1 MIVPEVEPLRDL
13 PAHAFSDIIQALRDG
28 HRPRHVTKGYRMPDH
43 LTPVQRSVLLVL
55 MAEARE
61 VPNVDLTKVWKLK
74 LEQKPRENLRKLE
87 LITVRTESRRL
98 HLDLTGKGSQWCQDQ
113 LAAEPPAGMG
123 HAGAA
128 AYALLAA
135 IRRHLERTGGSLTAF
150 VARGDEPSA
159 TEPEQVTTA
168 PVDLQTLIRKTYREL
183 ATRPGDWVKLSTLR
197 PLLDGADRAAIDN
210 ALIALNRARDVS
222 IEPESD
228 QKTLTDQDWEAA
240 VLIGNEPKHV
250 IAIGQS

>member
-1 MIVPEVEPLRDL
+1 
-13 PAHAFSDIIQALRDG
+13 
-28 HRPRHVTKGYRMPDH
+28 MPDH

-61 VPNVDLTKVWKLK
+61 VPNADLTNVWKLK
-74 LEQKPRENLRKLE
+74 LEQKHRENLRKLE
-87 LITVRTESRRL
+87 LIAVRTENRRL
-98 HLDLTGKGSQWCQDQ
+98 FLDLTANGSMWCQDQ
-113 LAAEPPAGMG
+113 LAAELPARMG

-135 IRRHLERTGGSLTAF
+135 IRRHLERTGSSLTAF
-150 VARGDEPSA
+150 VARSDEPLA
-159 TEPEQVTTA
+159 AEPGLVVTA
-168 PVDLQTLIRKTYREL
+168 PVDLQTLIRKAYLEL

-197 PLLDGADRAAIDN
+197 PLLHGADRAAIDS
-210 ALIALNRARDVS
+210 ALIALNQARDVS